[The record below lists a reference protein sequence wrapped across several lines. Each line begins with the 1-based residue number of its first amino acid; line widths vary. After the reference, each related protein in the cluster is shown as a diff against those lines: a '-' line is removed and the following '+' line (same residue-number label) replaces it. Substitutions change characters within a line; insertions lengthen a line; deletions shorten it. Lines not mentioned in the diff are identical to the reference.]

1 MDRYVGVGVDVPMIK
16 NKKDRINVLHSFVI
30 MIKDPRLDR
39 GVGMFVAWLAGWL
52 QEFPKEIVLRTN

>member
-16 NKKDRINVLHSFVI
+16 KKDRINVLHSFVI

-39 GVGMFVAWLAGWL
+39 GVGMFVA
-52 QEFPKEIVLRTN
+52 